1 MSLSKMIAVRTSR
14 GWVRLCLATLGVGL
28 LAGCVDQMKEVQTYR
43 DVLDADLPKPAPLEP
58 GEELTLERAL
68 ALANADN
75 EQLASQGETY
85 LQSLI
90 AKNRAVAAFLPTVS
104 FQPNFTI
111 EEAPSGNAAL
121 ASPGG
126 PSVSAA
132 AAAASSGGFVQSG
145 NVLHRFEAPV
155 VGSMNLSY
163 YSVPNLKSAEM
174 TVVQQKQLLIDAQ
187 ATILLNVAQT
197 YYQILISEQQ
207 VAVLQHS
214 LALQEA
220 RVRDVEGRYHVNLA
234 LALEVAQTKSEE
246 AATRVSL
253 TQALSDVRNGRRTLA
268 VLIGASQVDGPLV
281 DEIAVPDQLAPTASY
296 VDQALA
302 QRQDLL
308 AAQAAVRAARYAV
321 DAAIAEYY
329 PSVTLNVAGFL
340 YRESFTDATKW
351 DAILLANLPIF
362 SAGIIEADVRDAWSR
377 LRQAALFESYL
388 HRQINQSV
396 QIAYENLVTSSSKLV
411 DLQREVQAS
420 SDAYQQ
426 AVQLET
432 NGLAI
437 PLDVLVA
444 QDRLLNSQ
452 LQYSDE
458 AFSRTIFYLDLI
470 RAVGDL
476 KPQTAAQIRQPTRDL
491 ANAPAAPSMSRTC
504 GKIFFVD
511 VPAGI
516 TAGQLCHPAPEWHSA
531 NEDRA
536 TCTLQ

>member
-1 MSLSKMIAVRTSR
+1 MIAICDSGCHTHRLDKSVIPPSQIITAGAWC
-14 GWVRLCLATLGVGL
+14 GWVMLCLSVPVIGL
-28 LAGCVDQMKEVQTYR
+28 LAGCVNQKKEVQTYR
-43 DVLDADLPKPAPLEP
+43 DVLDEHLPKPKPLEP
-58 GEELTLERAL
+58 VETLTLERAL
-68 ALANADN
+68 GLANADN
-75 EQLASQGETY
+75 EQIASQGETY

-90 AKNRAVAAFLPTVS
+90 NKNRAVAAFLPTVS

-111 EEAPSGNAAL
+111 EQAPGGNASPTSSGAPSR
-121 ASPGG
+121 
-126 PSVSAA
+126 SAA

-145 NVLHRFEAPV
+145 SVLHRFEAPV

-174 TVVQQKQLLIDAQ
+174 TVIQQKQLLIDAQ

-214 LALQEA
+214 LSVQEA
-220 RVRDVEGRYHVNLA
+220 RVRDVQGRYDVHLA
-234 LALEVAQTKSEE
+234 LALEVSQTVSEE

-268 VLIGASQVDGPLV
+268 ILIGVSQVDGPLV
-281 DEIAVPDQLAPTASY
+281 DDTVVPDQLDSMPFY
-296 VDQALA
+296 VAQALA
-302 QRQDLL
+302 HRQDLL
-308 AAQAAVRAARYAV
+308 AAEAAVKAARYAV

-351 DAILLANLPIF
+351 DAILLGNLPIF
-362 SAGIIEADVRDAWSR
+362 SAGIIEADVRAAWSR
-377 LRQAALFESYL
+377 LRQAALSESYL
-388 HRQINQSV
+388 HRQIDESV
-396 QIAYENLVTSSSKLV
+396 QIAYENFVTSSSKLV

-426 AVQLET
+426 SVQLER

-437 PLDVLVA
+437 PLDVLTA

-452 LQYSDE
+452 LQYTDE
-458 AFSRTIFYLDLI
+458 VFSRTIFYLDLI

-476 KPQTAAQIRQPTRDL
+476 NPRR
-491 ANAPAAPSMSRTC
+491 
-504 GKIFFVD
+504 
-511 VPAGI
+511 
-516 TAGQLCHPAPEWHSA
+516 HP
-531 NEDRA
+531 
-536 TCTLQ
+536 

>member
-1 MSLSKMIAVRTSR
+1 MFCLSALV
-14 GWVRLCLATLGVGL
+14 VGF
-28 LAGCVDQMKEVQTYR
+28 LAGCIDQRREVQTYR
-43 DVLDADLPKPAPLEP
+43 DILDADLPKPAPLEP
-58 GEELTLERAL
+58 GETLTLERAL

-111 EEAPSGNAAL
+111 EEAPSGS
-121 ASPGG
+121 ASPVSAGA
-126 PSVSAA
+126 PSSSAA
-132 AAAASSGGFVQSG
+132 AAAASEGGFVQSG
-145 NVLHRFEAPV
+145 NVLRRFEAPV

-163 YSVPNLKSAEM
+163 YNLPNLKSAEM
-174 TVVQQKQLLIDAQ
+174 AAIQQKQLLIDAQ
-187 ATILLNVAQT
+187 ATILLNVAQA

-207 VAVLQHS
+207 VAVLQNS

-220 RVRDVEGRYHVNLA
+220 RVRDVQGRYEAHLA
-234 LALEVAQTKSEE
+234 LALEVSQTVSEE
-246 AATRVSL
+246 AATRVLL

-268 VLIGASQVDGPLV
+268 ILIGVSQVDERLV
-281 DEIAVPDQLAPTASY
+281 DDILVPDHLAPAQFY

-302 QRQDLL
+302 SRQDLL
-308 AAQAAVRAARYAV
+308 AAQAAVKAARYAV

-388 HRQINQSV
+388 HRQIDQSV
-396 QIAYENLVTSSSKLV
+396 QIAYENFVTSSSKLV
-411 DLQREVQAS
+411 DLQHEVQAS
-420 SDAYQQ
+420 SDTYKQS
-426 AVQLET
+426 VELEL

-437 PLDVLVA
+437 PLDVLTG
-444 QDRLLNSQ
+444 QDRLLNAQ
-452 LQYSDE
+452 LQYTDE
-458 AFSRTIFYLDLI
+458 AFSRTIFYLNLI
-470 RAVGDL
+470 RAVGNL
-476 KPQTAAQIRQPTRDL
+476 NPHTPRNIRQPTPDVTITPKVL
-491 ANAPAAPSMSRTC
+491 AVT
-504 GKIFFVD
+504 
-511 VPAGI
+511 
-516 TAGQLCHPAPEWHSA
+516 PAP
-531 NEDRA
+531 
-536 TCTLQ
+536 